1 MIRRPPRSTRT
12 DTLFPYTTLFRS
24 GAVGRARER
33 RLDALGGKALRLLR
47 RALADL
53 DALAADHQPR
63 IVHHHEHRA
72 HTAHFVAA
80 DLAEAVLILAINHHR
95 GRRAVDAELVLDRGA
110 MDAVRLGGLA
120 ISVEALFGDEE
131 ERDAARPPGPA
142 GGSRQDE
149 GAEFSGGL

>member
-53 DALAADHQPR
+53 DALATDHQPR

-72 HTAHFVAA
+72 HAAHFLAD
-80 DLAEAVLILAINHHR
+80 DLAQAILVLAIDHHR
-95 GRRAVDAELVLDRGA
+95 GRRGVAAELVLDRGA
-110 MDAVRLGGLA
+110 AHAVRNRRPALG
-120 ISVEALFGDEE
+120 IEAGFEIGRGSLR
-131 ERDAARPPGPA
+131 ERGWPYG
-142 GGSRQDE
+142 
-149 GAEFSGGL
+149 